1 MNYYAKG
8 GQAHGLSTLDSHS
21 VTYKDGVPA
30 YGLGG
35 WIQKNIVQPVVK
47 PAVQAVKTVQ
57 NLPGINVLSDAA
69 TQAVKPIDQALV
81 GLDKSVGKM
90 IPGGW
95 GTVAAVAASM
105 IPGGQFAALGL
116 SKAAALGGLGALTG
130 SGVMHKGGSFNLQG
144 AIAGGAL
151 AYGAASLASGLEGAA
166 EGASKTGAA
175 AVEEAGKS
183 TLTQGLQSGSGSALT
198 GTSSGY
204 VPSEFLSGTSI
215 GAGASQGASA
225 LTPTANALANA
236 GSDFIAPAITSGGT
250 ATTLGNLGT
259 AVGPAEYSLSAALP
273 EAGTSSLSGYGLGN
287 IATPP
292 SMLDT
297 IASKASGAY
306 DALTTPSNYESFGKD
321 YAANV
326 SKIGS
331 GIKDLVTGAPGAS
344 AGFNATGATLSN
356 TAMPIIAGTMGLEAV
371 QAQRDYLDQQK
382 QSGAISDA
390 DYQTQVAEIER
401 QAEIARESVA
411 GSPFSTTPDRAY
423 ETQPTLY
430 GTPESSSTLYANNPS
445 TSGST
450 LYARGGAVDNEMG
463 FDDSP
468 RGLGLGN
475 MSNGFMN
482 GGSTPTFAKGGQ
494 AKEKRDYLDMLDA
507 ELRMAP
513 AQYVEG
519 MGFVTPP
526 PSVGGR
532 LGANFDALGGNIRA
546 GLSGNAMMT
555 QDKKILARPEMVD
568 VGYKGQVG
576 PGELDVGLQRALQS
590 MPGRPKDYAINAKYS
605 MNFADGG
612 NVPNEPRFLSG
623 GGDGMSDDI
632 PANIGGKQEARLA
645 DGEFVVPADVV
656 SHLGN
661 GSSKA
666 GAKQLYSM
674 MDKVRHARTGNKKQ
688 GKKINPSKFLAA

>member
-1 MNYYAKG
+1 MRYNLESTLPINAFSPRGGRGPFSLGMTLEGGGNPVKAVTKPIGDAVKGVIKG
-8 GQAHGLSTLDSHS
+8 GT
-21 VTYKDGVPA
+21 
-30 YGLGG
+30 
-35 WIQKNIVQPVVK
+35 
-47 PAVQAVKTVQ
+47 QAVKAVQ
-57 NLPGINVLSDAA
+57 NLPGIKTVSDAA

-81 GLDKSVGKM
+81 QLDKSVGKA

-130 SGVMHKGGSFNLQG
+130 SGVMHKGQGFNLQG

-151 AYGAASLASGLEGAA
+151 AYGAASLATGLEGAA

-183 TLTQGLQSGSGSALT
+183 SLTQGLQSGSGSALT
-198 GTSSGY
+198 GTGSGY

-215 GAGASQGASA
+215 GAGAGQGASA
-225 LTPTANALANA
+225 LTPTANALA
-236 GSDFIAPAITSGGT
+236 GIGDDFIAPAITSGGT
-250 ATTLGNLGT
+250 STGIGSLGT
-259 AVGPAEYSLSAALP
+259 AAGPTEFGLSAALP
-273 EAGTSSLSGYGLGN
+273 EAGTSSVGGFGLGN

-297 IASKASGAY
+297 IASKASGTY
-306 DALTTPSNYESFGKD
+306 DALTTPSNYTDFADS

-344 AGFNATGATLSN
+344 AGFSASGASLTN
-356 TAMPIIAGTMGLEAV
+356 TALPIMAGITGLDAI
-371 QAQRDYLDQQK
+371 QAQRDYLDQQQ

-390 DYQTQVAEIER
+390 DYQSQLAEINR
-401 QAEIARESVA
+401 QEAIARQSVA
-411 GSPFSTTPDRAY
+411 GSPFSTEPDRSV
-423 ETQPTLY
+423 EQQPTLY
-430 GTPESSSTLYANNPS
+430 GIPNASATLYANNPT
-445 TSGST
+445 TSGSSLYASNPASSSAT
-450 LYARGGAVDNEMG
+450 LYASGGAVDNEMG

-482 GGSTPTFAKGGQ
+482 GGSTPTFAAGGQ
-494 AKEKRDYLDMLDA
+494 A
-507 ELRMAP
+507 
-513 AQYVEG
+513 
-519 MGFVTPP
+519 
-526 PSVGGR
+526 
-532 LGANFDALGGNIRA
+532 
-546 GLSGNAMMT
+546 
-555 QDKKILARPEMVD
+555 
-568 VGYKGQVG
+568 
-576 PGELDVGLQRALQS
+576 
-590 MPGRPKDYAINAKYS
+590 
-605 MNFADGG
+605 
-612 NVPNEPRFLSG
+612 RFLSG

-632 PANIGGKQEARLA
+632 PATIEGRQEARLA

-688 GKKINPSKFLAA
+688 GKEINPSKFLAT